1 LYGVINCT
9 GNSRNGGN
17 HMEHL
22 VSVNVLKED
31 KSEEEVEIYF
41 ETDDFEELVEPEE
54 RIAFI
59 KEQVK
64 KQYEDA
70 RKVYFT
76 KKDLKELQKE
86 IDDINDTSD
95 WHNDE
100 TFDEFME
107 HEDFY

>member
-1 LYGVINCT
+1 
-9 GNSRNGGN
+9 
-17 HMEHL
+17 MEHL

-41 ETDDFEELVEPEE
+41 ETDDLEELIEKEE
-54 RIAFI
+54 KIAFI
-59 KEQVK
+59 KKQVK
-64 KQYEDA
+64 RQYEDA

-100 TFDEFME
+100 TFEEFME

>member
-1 LYGVINCT
+1 
-9 GNSRNGGN
+9 
-17 HMEHL
+17 MEHL

-41 ETDDFEELVEPEE
+41 ETDDLEELIETEE
-54 RIAFI
+54 KIAFI
-59 KEQVK
+59 KKQVK
-64 KQYEDA
+64 RQYEDA

-100 TFDEFME
+100 TFEEFME

>member
-1 LYGVINCT
+1 
-9 GNSRNGGN
+9 
-17 HMEHL
+17 MEHL
-22 VSVNVLKED
+22 VSVNILKED

-41 ETDDFEELVEPEE
+41 ETDDFEELVETEE

-86 IDDINDTSD
+86 IDDINNTSD

-100 TFDEFME
+100 TFEEFME

>member
-1 LYGVINCT
+1 
-9 GNSRNGGN
+9 
-17 HMEHL
+17 MEHM
-22 VSVNVLKED
+22 VSVNILKED

-41 ETDDFEELVEPEE
+41 ETDDFEELIETEE
-54 RIAFI
+54 KVAFI
-59 KEQVK
+59 KEQAK

-76 KKDLKELQKE
+76 KKDLKELQEE

-95 WHNDE
+95 WHSDE

>member
-1 LYGVINCT
+1 
-9 GNSRNGGN
+9 
-17 HMEHL
+17 MEHL

-41 ETDDFEELVEPEE
+41 ETDDLEELIETEE
-54 RIAFI
+54 KIAFI
-59 KEQVK
+59 KKQVK
-64 KQYEDA
+64 RQYEDA

-76 KKDLKELQKE
+76 KRDLKELQKE

-100 TFDEFME
+100 TFEEFME

>member
-1 LYGVINCT
+1 
-9 GNSRNGGN
+9 
-17 HMEHL
+17 MEHL

-31 KSEEEVEIYF
+31 KSEEEIYF
-41 ETDDFEELVEPEE
+41 ETDDLEELIETEE
-54 RIAFI
+54 KIAFI
-59 KEQVK
+59 KKQVK
-64 KQYEDA
+64 RQYEDA

-100 TFDEFME
+100 TFEEFME

>member
-1 LYGVINCT
+1 
-9 GNSRNGGN
+9 
-17 HMEHL
+17 MEHL
-22 VSVNVLKED
+22 VSVNVLEED

-41 ETDDFEELVEPEE
+41 ETDDLEELIETEE
-54 RIAFI
+54 KIAFI
-59 KEQVK
+59 KKQVK
-64 KQYEDA
+64 RQYEDA

-100 TFDEFME
+100 TFEEFME

>member
-1 LYGVINCT
+1 
-9 GNSRNGGN
+9 
-17 HMEHL
+17 MEHL
-22 VSVNVLKED
+22 VSVNILKED

-41 ETDDFEELVEPEE
+41 ETDDFEELVETEE

-76 KKDLKELQKE
+76 KKDLKELQRE
-86 IDDINDTSD
+86 IDDINDASD

-100 TFDEFME
+100 TFEEFME

>member
-1 LYGVINCT
+1 
-9 GNSRNGGN
+9 
-17 HMEHL
+17 MEHL
-22 VSVNVLKED
+22 VSVNILKGD

-41 ETDDFEELVEPEE
+41 ETDDFEELVETEE

-86 IDDINDTSD
+86 IDDINNTSD

-100 TFDEFME
+100 TFEEFME

>member
-1 LYGVINCT
+1 
-9 GNSRNGGN
+9 
-17 HMEHL
+17 MEHL

-41 ETDDFEELVEPEE
+41 ETDDLEELIETEE
-54 RIAFI
+54 KIAFI
-59 KEQVK
+59 KKQVNR
-64 KQYEDA
+64 QYEDA

-100 TFDEFME
+100 TFEEFME

>member
-1 LYGVINCT
+1 
-9 GNSRNGGN
+9 
-17 HMEHL
+17 M
-22 VSVNVLKED
+22 K
-31 KSEEEVEIYF
+31 
-41 ETDDFEELVEPEE
+41 
-54 RIAFI
+54 
-59 KEQVK
+59 
-64 KQYEDA
+64 DA

-100 TFDEFME
+100 TFEEFME

>member
-1 LYGVINCT
+1 
-9 GNSRNGGN
+9 
-17 HMEHL
+17 MEHL

-41 ETDDFEELVEPEE
+41 ETDDLEELIETEE
-54 RIAFI
+54 KIAFI

-64 KQYEDA
+64 RQYEDA

-100 TFDEFME
+100 TFEEFME

>member
-1 LYGVINCT
+1 
-9 GNSRNGGN
+9 
-17 HMEHL
+17 MEHL

-41 ETDDFEELVEPEE
+41 EIDDFEELAEPEE

-64 KQYEDA
+64 RQYEDA

-86 IDDINDTSD
+86 IDNINDTSD
-95 WHNDE
+95 WNNDE

-107 HEDFY
+107 HVDFY

>member
-1 LYGVINCT
+1 
-9 GNSRNGGN
+9 
-17 HMEHL
+17 MEHL

-41 ETDDFEELVEPEE
+41 ETDDLEELIETEE
-54 RIAFI
+54 KIAFI

-100 TFDEFME
+100 TFEEFME

>member
-1 LYGVINCT
+1 MSKG
-9 GNSRNGGN
+9 SRK
-17 HMEHL
+17 HR
-22 VSVNVLKED
+22 LKED

-41 ETDDFEELVEPEE
+41 ETDDLEELIETEE
-54 RIAFI
+54 KIAFI
-59 KEQVK
+59 KKQVK
-64 KQYEDA
+64 RQYEDA

-100 TFDEFME
+100 TFEEFME

>member
-1 LYGVINCT
+1 
-9 GNSRNGGN
+9 
-17 HMEHL
+17 MEHL
-22 VSVNVLKED
+22 VSVNILKED

-41 ETDDFEELVEPEE
+41 ETDDLEELIETEE
-54 RIAFI
+54 KIAFI
-59 KEQVK
+59 KKQVK
-64 KQYEDA
+64 RQYEDA

-100 TFDEFME
+100 TFEEFME

>member
-1 LYGVINCT
+1 
-9 GNSRNGGN
+9 
-17 HMEHL
+17 MEHL
-22 VSVNVLKED
+22 VSVNILKED

-41 ETDDFEELVEPEE
+41 ETDDFEELVETEE

-86 IDDINDTSD
+86 IDDINSASD
-95 WHNDE
+95 WYNDE
-100 TFDEFME
+100 TFEEFME